1 MRTQQKC
8 RKCGNN
14 AIINMRQ
21 HKLPLCKGHFTEWV
35 IEQTRRTI
43 KKYKMVSPEDKI
55 LVAVSGGKDSLALW
69 DILQQLEY
77 QVDGLY
83 IGLGIDEAADESS
96 GLHYSDESRRLTE
109 EFSQSRGLRLMIV
122 DVPSQYGESIPEI
135 AQRTRRGRD
144 KPCSVCGLTKRHVMN
159 RVAREG
165 GYDVLATGHNLDD
178 EAATLF
184 GNTINWQEGYLL
196 KQSPVLEASP
206 GLARKVKPLMRFYE
220 REMAAYALLRGI
232 EYIQEECP
240 FSVGAASIQH
250 KEILNQLEANSPG
263 AKQYFYL
270 EFLRAKEKGFLNPAE
285 SVVDDPQNICPTCG
299 QMTLLPGRCAFCRM
313 INSGQEI

>member
-1 MRTQQKC
+1 MSNQQKC

-43 KKYKMVSPEDKI
+43 KKYNMFGPNDKI

-69 DILQQLEY
+69 DILHQLGY
-77 QVDGLY
+77 HADGLY
-83 IGLGIDEAADESS
+83 IGLGIDEEIQ
-96 GLHYSDESRRLTE
+96 YSEESRRLTV
-109 EFSQSRGLRLMIV
+109 EFAQTRGLRLTIV
-122 DVPSQYGESIPEI
+122 DIPTQYGESIPEI
-135 AQRTRRGRD
+135 TLRTRRGHG
-144 KPCSVCGLTKRHVMN
+144 KPCSVCGLAKRHVMN

-165 GYDVLATGHNLDD
+165 SYNVLATGHNLDD

-184 GNTINWQEGYLL
+184 GNTINWLDGYLL

-206 GLARKVKPLMRFYE
+206 GLARKVKPLIRFYE
-220 REMAAYALLRGI
+220 REMAAYALLQGI

-240 FSVGAASIQH
+240 FSVGASSIHH
-250 KEILNQLEANSPG
+250 KELLNQLEAKSPG

-270 EFLRAKEKGFLNPAE
+270 GFLKAKANGFFNPSKIRPLA
-285 SVVDDPQNICPTCG
+285 
-299 QMTLLPGRCAFCRM
+299 
-313 INSGQEI
+313 

>member
-1 MRTQQKC
+1 MSNQQKC
-8 RKCGNN
+8 RKCEQK

-35 IEQTRRTI
+35 VEQTRRTI
-43 KKYKMVSPEDKI
+43 EKYKMFRPEDRI

-69 DILQQLEY
+69 DILQQLGY
-77 QVDGLY
+77 HADGLY
-83 IGLGIDEAADESS
+83 IGLGIDDTPDIS
-96 GLHYSDESRRLTE
+96 GEIGYSDESRQLSE
-109 EFSQSRGLRLMIV
+109 DFAQSRGLKLTVV
-122 DVPSQYGESIPEI
+122 DFPAQYGETIPEI
-135 AQRTRRGRD
+135 ALRTRRGHG
-144 KPCSVCGLTKRHVMN
+144 KPCSVCGLSKRHVMN

-184 GNTINWQEGYLL
+184 GNTLNWLDNYLL

-206 GLARKVKPLMRFYE
+206 GLVRKVKPLMRFYE

-240 FSVGAASIQH
+240 FSAGASSIRH
-250 KEILNQLEANSPG
+250 KEILNQLEADSPG

-270 EFLRAKEKGFLNPAE
+270 GFLKAKERDFFNPPE
-285 SVVDDPQNICPTCG
+285 EGNHDPQNICPSCG
-299 QMTLLPGRCAFCRM
+299 QMTHSPRECAFCRM
-313 INSGQEI
+313 VGH

>member
-1 MRTQQKC
+1 MSNQQKC

-21 HKLPLCKGHFTEWV
+21 HKLPLCKGHFPEWV

-43 KKYKMVSPEDKI
+43 KKYQMFGLEDKI

-69 DILQQLEY
+69 DILQQLGY

-83 IGLGIDEAADESS
+83 IGLGIDE
-96 GLHYSDESRRLTE
+96 GIQYSDESQRMTE
-109 EFSQSRGLRLMIV
+109 EFAQSRGLRLIVV
-122 DVPSQYGESIPEI
+122 DVSTQYGESIPDI
-135 AQRTRRGRD
+135 ALRTRRGHG
-144 KPCSVCGLTKRHVMN
+144 KPCSVCGLIKRHIMN

-165 GYDVLATGHNLDD
+165 GYDSLATGHNLDD

-184 GNTINWQEGYLL
+184 GNTVNWLEGYLL

-206 GLARKVKPLMRFYE
+206 GLVRKVKPLMRFYE
-220 REMAAYALLRGI
+220 REMAAYALLLGI

-240 FSVGAASIQH
+240 FSVGASSIHH
-250 KEILNQLEANSPG
+250 KDLLNQLEAKSPG

-270 EFLRAKEKGFLNPAE
+270 GFLKAKENGFLNPSE
-285 SVVDDPQNICPTCG
+285 DILNDPQNICPSCRQITHA
-299 QMTLLPGRCAFCRM
+299 PGKCAFCRM
-313 INSGQEI
+313 IGSGF

>member
-1 MRTQQKC
+1 MGKTLMSNQQKC
-8 RKCGNN
+8 RKCGNH

-43 KKYKMVSPEDKI
+43 KKHKMFRPDDKI
-55 LVAVSGGKDSLALW
+55 LIAVSGGKDSLALW
-69 DILQQLEY
+69 DILHKLGF

-83 IGLGIDEAADESS
+83 ISLGIDEGIA
-96 GLHYSDESRRLTE
+96 YSDESRLLSE
-109 EFSQSRGLRLMIV
+109 KFAQSRELKLIVV
-122 DVPSQYGESIPEI
+122 DVPAQYGETIPEI
-135 AQRTRRGRD
+135 AVRTNRGRG
-144 KPCSVCGLTKRHVMN
+144 KPCSICGLSKRHVMN

-184 GNTINWQEGYLL
+184 GNTINWLEGYLL

-206 GLARKVKPLMRFYE
+206 GLVRKVKPLMRFYE
-220 REMAAYALLRGI
+220 REMAAYGLLQGI

-240 FSVGAASIQH
+240 FSVGASSIQH
-250 KEILNQLEANSPG
+250 KEILNQLEAQSPG

-270 EFLRAKEKGFLNPAE
+270 GFLKAKENGFFTPSAE
-285 SVVDDPQNICPTCG
+285 AVDDPKNICPSCG
-299 QMTLLPGRCAFCRM
+299 QMTHSPGKCAFCRM
-313 INSGQEI
+313 ME